1 MGKSILGRGNRE
13 KIWRFFRWKCA
24 CSIQTFKG
32 EYQGWWGVKKEEERG
47 GGEFRSKMGLYDFG
61 EAAREQ
67 ITEGLEVS
75 FKEFS
80 WTLIEEEPW
89 QDFEQRA
96 ARIFLPF
103 QRDRS
108 GCGVEN
114 TFYLLLYPVLGYSL
128 ASNFFRISI
137 INFTSGYFTIYG

>member
-1 MGKSILGRGNRE
+1 
-13 KIWRFFRWKCA
+13 
-24 CSIQTFKG
+24 
-32 EYQGWWGVKKEEERG
+32 
-47 GGEFRSKMGLYDFG
+47 MGLYDFG
-61 EAAREQ
+61 EAVREQ
-67 ITEGLEVS
+67 ITEGLEVC
-75 FKEFS
+75 FKQFS
-80 WTLIEEEPW
+80 WALSEEEPW

-128 ASNFFRISI
+128 VSNFFCISI
-137 INFTSGYFTIYG
+137 INFTSGYFTMYG